1 MSFYDA
7 IRVGASGAADFEI
20 ERSLRFNRP
29 DSTYLTKSLG
39 STSNRRTFTYSFWVK
54 RTVQN
59 SEQCLIYNGH
69 PSSTPYG
76 EIRFEYQGSNIHE
89 LNWYSYDGS
98 HQFQL
103 RTNRVFRDPSAW
115 YHIVLALD
123 TTQAT
128 QSNRAKIYVN
138 GIQETSFKTET
149 YPSQNTDT
157 GYNVSGNTHSI
168 GGFRNTSNSFD
179 GYVAEFNFIDGQQ
192 LTPSSFAETNSDTG
206 QWVPIDTSGLTF
218 GTNGFRLKFADNS
231 GTTAT
236 TLGKDSSG
244 NGNNFTPNN
253 FSVAAGVGNDSLEDT
268 PTNNFA
274 TLNPLALRAT
284 GADILNGN
292 LDYKSDSNYSIAAG
306 NFSLKTGK
314 WYWEVTITAAMS
326 GSNGQINGIVR
337 GTNPNGN
344 SYVSYDT
351 NGNVF
356 GIGYVYNGS
365 IQGTS
370 PDGSTNSA
378 SGGSGLASFT
388 NNDVLGFASDIANGT
403 LAIYK
408 NGSLQTTITSLN
420 SHDWFPAVSGYGT
433 TSTCSLN
440 FGQRAFAHTPPTGHL
455 ALNSQNLSDPTI
467 LLPNKHFDTVLYTG
481 DGNATGSQSNVLEFQ
496 PDWLWTKSRN
506 AAYNHMLYDAVR
518 GAGNSKGLNLGGGA
532 SPGAGGEGTSADN
545 AVYGYLNSFDAN
557 GFSYTKGSAGTTY
570 FNQSGINYVN
580 WIWNAGDTDSATY
593 TVKVVSDSGNKYR
606 FNDFGTSA
614 VTLDLAE
621 GGTYT
626 FDGSDS
632 SMSGHPFVLGTAAN
646 GSVYSTGVT
655 YQLDGAS
662 VTYSAYT
669 SGYSSA
675 TTRKLIITVPAS
687 APQLYYWC
695 SIHSGMGGAINT
707 NSTLGSSNF
716 DGSLQATVKANTTAG
731 FSIGTYTAQSSGS
744 ATVGHGLGVAP
755 DVVITKSRTVT
766 SNWYS
771 YHQAIGQ
778 DGWIFLNDHAAATTG
793 NSAVWNPAPTSSVFT
808 YGSGLV
814 NFGDVVFYAF
824 SEVAGYSKFG
834 SYTGNGNADGPF
846 IFTGFRPAW
855 IMIKRTNSSEGWQIF
870 DNKRSPINE
879 IGDVIEANTN
889 AAAVTSIP
897 NWLDFLSNGIKL
909 RAHYTNGNGSG
920 STYIYLAFAESPFKN
935 SRAR

>member
-7 IRVGASGAADFEI
+7 IRVGASGASTGYEI
-20 ERSLRFNRP
+20 DRSLRFDPNDTYMERTPSSAGNR
-29 DSTYLTKSLG
+29 K
-39 STSNRRTFTYSFWVK
+39 TFTISLWFKLGIVK
-54 RTVQN
+54 EFTGSDGRVLFG
-59 SEQCLIYNGH
+59 SGGGGAG
-69 PSSTPYG
+69 SSATNIGLVADVYG
-76 EIRFEYQGSNIHE
+76 GPRLDFLSMLGAASGSNYIR
-89 LNWYSYDGS
+89 LT
-98 HQFQL
+98 
-103 RTNRVFRDPSAW
+103 TNAFIRDPSAW
-115 YHIVLALD
+115 YHVVVKVD
-123 TTQAT
+123 TPQGN
-128 QSNRAKIYVN
+128 SPNRAKMYIN
-138 GIQETSFKTET
+138 GDEVSEWYNYDQPDQNADT
-149 YPSQNTDT
+149 YLNVTDKHGIGASRVWSNQNNKYNYFG
-157 GYNVSGNTHSI
+157 GYI
-168 GGFRNTSNSFD
+168 
-179 GYVAEFNFIDGQQ
+179 AEFHFLDG
-192 LTPSSFAETNSDTG
+192 TAYDASYFGETDSTTG
-206 QWVPIDTSGLTF
+206 QWIPKEYEGGNY
-218 GTNGFRLKFADNS
+218 GTNGFYLKFADNS

-244 NGNNFTPNN
+244 NSNNYTPYG

-274 TLNPLALRAT
+274 TLNILDLGGGASLA
-284 GADILNGN
+284 NGN
-292 LDYKSDSNYSIAAG
+292 LDVSSSSAGGARSTFGMSSGKYYAECTFGNATGTVGITKGGTPISSFLGNSAGEYSYGQNGYK
-306 NFSLKTGK
+306 
-314 WYWEVTITAAMS
+314 
-326 GSNGQINGIVR
+326 ING
-337 GTNPNGN
+337 
-344 SYVSYDT
+344 D
-351 NGNVF
+351 
-356 GIGYVYNGS
+356 NGS
-365 IQGTS
+365 QTS
-370 PDGSTNSA
+370 YGDTFTSGDTIGIAFDADGGN
-378 SGGSGLASFT
+378 LYF
-388 NNDVLGFASDIANGT
+388 
-403 LAIYK
+403 YK
-408 NGSLQTTITSLN
+408 NGALQ
-420 SHDWFPAVSGYGT
+420 ASGTAAFTGLTDGPYFFAFGNNVAS
-433 TSTCSLN
+433 STCSYN
-440 FGQRAFAHTPPTGHL
+440 FGQRTFANTIPTGYKV
-455 ALNSQNLSDPTI
+455 LNSANLPDPTI
-467 LLPNKHFDTVLYTG
+467 LLPNKHFDILLYSG
-481 DGNATGSQSNVLEFQ
+481 TGSSQNITGLEYQ
-496 PDWLWTKSRN
+496 PDWAWTKTRN
-506 AAYNHMLYDAVR
+506 FAYHHALFDSVR
-518 GAGNSKGLNLGGGA
+518 GPANR
-532 SPGAGGEGTSADN
+532 
-545 AVYGYLNSFDAN
+545 LNSD
-557 GFSYTKGSAGTTY
+557 
-570 FNQSGINYVN
+570 QNYVEN
-580 WIWNAGDTDSATY
+580 FTSGGNLASFDSNGITWDYGTGNEWWNLSGKNYLSWNWNAGETDSATY